1 MAQQIEPIEISGKE
15 NKGEYLRV
23 FAFPLVEDGKL
34 QAVIYDKDD
43 NVLFATM
50 LIAETLEEVAEKLN
64 LKLKTDSTKELLTEI
79 MEADAKN
86 GLYQTTY
93 EKLDQLLVLCNEI
106 REEILAR
113 RVIPVDDLE
122 KYENHFIECLST
134 HILDEDRINNIKRD
148 LKRLDDTINNKL

>member
-50 LIAETLEEVAEKLN
+50 LIAETFEELAEKLN
-64 LKLKTDSTKELLTEI
+64 LKLK
-79 MEADAKN
+79 
-86 GLYQTTY
+86 Q
-93 EKLDQLLVLCNEI
+93 
-106 REEILAR
+106 
-113 RVIPVDDLE
+113 
-122 KYENHFIECLST
+122 
-134 HILDEDRINNIKRD
+134 
-148 LKRLDDTINNKL
+148 